1 MHSTQPADVIP
12 MTNLSHAQREA
23 SGIFSSE
30 QEQLPPA
37 SSEPTTRKATAM
49 VSDHAI
55 KDQSVRLPFARFMAA
70 YLCLCLCYF
79 TSYLDMNAVTLSLPT
94 ISKSLN
100 AGPSITWAGTAF
112 LLGQTSFQPLFGRLS
127 DIAGRKP
134 VMMAAVFCI
143 CAGGLLAGF
152 ARSPVWLY
160 VARAM
165 NGAGSAGISSLVAII
180 VGDLVSLKDRG
191 KYQGL
196 IAISIGTGGMCGPF
210 VAAGLVRTG
219 PEGWRWAFWVPS
231 MVAAGC
237 LVLMFF
243 LLPLKSVKGNG
254 REKLLKIDWFGVGA
268 SVTGIVLLLVS
279 TK

>member
-1 MHSTQPADVIP
+1 
-12 MTNLSHAQREA
+12 
-23 SGIFSSE
+23 
-30 QEQLPPA
+30 
-37 SSEPTTRKATAM
+37 
-49 VSDHAI
+49 
-55 KDQSVRLPFARFMAA
+55 
-70 YLCLCLCYF
+70 
-79 TSYLDMNAVTLSLPT
+79 
-94 ISKSLN
+94 
-100 AGPSITWAGTAF
+100 
-112 LLGQTSFQPLFGRLS
+112 
-127 DIAGRKP
+127 
-134 VMMAAVFCI
+134 
-143 CAGGLLAGF
+143 
-152 ARSPVWLY
+152 
-160 VARAM
+160 M
-165 NGAGSAGISSLVAII
+165 NGAGSAGISSLVAIN